1 MSNET
6 VTIPSAMWKDALV
19 QIDKLK
25 AENERL
31 RSASFVT
38 AVPSEQYE
46 KLKAENERLREAGA
60 AMYDT
65 AVQDSMGL
73 WLMPAFK
80 RWAKVENEKIQ

>member
-1 MSNET
+1 MSDPTRYTESMPDISYGMDESKKGEY
-6 VTIPSAMWKDALV
+6 VLYKDYA
-19 QIDKLK
+19 
-25 AENERL
+25 
-31 RSASFVT
+31 
-38 AVPSEQYE
+38 

>member
-6 VTIPSAMWKDALV
+6 VTIPAEMWKNSLV
-19 QIDKLK
+19 KID
-25 AENERL
+25 E
-31 RSASFVT
+31 
-38 AVPSEQYE
+38 
-46 KLKAENERLREAGA
+46 LKAENERLREAGA

-80 RWAKVENEKIQ
+80 RWSKIENEKESK